1 MPQFPWAAPVPP
13 LSSADGTPNTTAVLA
28 DVSPGGLVIG
38 AAKTIYPGMLSVG
51 TVIRL
56 RARGEVT
63 QGTTGNTLSIGF
75 WWGGVAGTA
84 IAALAGVTVGVSAT
98 AWPWWL
104 EWEGEVRA
112 TGSAGSVKGCG
123 YLSPPTS
130 LAADQANIPVPATAA
145 ARTVTLD
152 MSAAKAV
159 TVGAA
164 FSATT
169 GGVSVTCYSLTAE
182 LLG

>member
-1 MPQFPWAAPVPP
+1 MPQFPWAAPVGP
-13 LSSADGTPNTTAVLA
+13 LSSADGPPNTTAALA
-28 DVSPGGLVIG
+28 DISPGGLVIG
-38 AAKTIYPGMLSVG
+38 AAKTIYPGMLSPG

-56 RARGEVT
+56 RARGEAT
-63 QGTTGNTLSIGF
+63 QGTTANTLSIGF
-75 WWGGVAGTA
+75 YWGGVAGTA
-84 IAALAGVTVGVSAT
+84 IAAITGVTVAVSAA

-130 LAADQANIPVPATAA
+130 LAGDQANFPIPVTAA
-145 ARTVTLD
+145 ARTVSVD

-164 FSATT
+164 FSGVT
-169 GGVSVTCYSLTAE
+169 GGVSVTCYGLTVE